1 MAGASTEQT
10 REQLYVALDYWTTR
24 THKAEEEIDQLQ
36 LRIQQQDQ
44 EIKRLKEREAVTD
57 ETLKSIALLLEEM

>member
-1 MAGASTEQT
+1 M
-10 REQLYVALDYWTTR
+10 ALDYWTTR